1 MKKIQEQTES
11 TERPRTA
18 QDITSQLWAMAN
30 ALRGKMDA
38 SDYRN
43 YILGFMFYRY
53 LSEHQEAYLK
63 NQNVIDIINDES
75 VNYAYRREAQGD
87 DVEDYIQDI
96 ASQLGYAIRPEY
108 TWATIVEKVEKDEIK
123 PSDFQDMFDDFR
135 KNAKINLNAQNDFSE
150 IFADVNLGNT
160 RLGNSTTARAKAL
173 SDIIVMVNK
182 FDYTDDSGRDILG
195 DVYEY
200 LIAQFAGN
208 SGKKAG
214 EFYTPHQVSVIL
226 AKLATTDAAAE
237 GQFSVYDPTMGSGSL
252 LLTVQDELPNNERK
266 GRVQFDGQELNTTT
280 YNLARMNLMMHGVDY
295 RNMTLR
301 NGDTLESDWP
311 DGTDAQGIDHP
322 RSFDAVVANP
332 PYSQKWD
339 NNERKL
345 KDPRFKDYGKL
356 APASKADFAF
366 VLHGL
371 YHLKDTGR
379 MAIVLPHG
387 VLFRGAAEGT
397 IRQAL
402 IEKNYLDAVIGL
414 PAGIFYST
422 GIPTVVL
429 VFRKNRQNKDIFFID
444 ASNDFEKAKNQNVIR
459 DMDIDKIYSTYLKRE
474 DVEKYAHKAT
484 LEEIQENDYNLNIP
498 RYVDTFEEEPPVDV
512 EKLITEMKQTD
523 TEIKELE
530 GQFATMLNDLVA
542 QDPDAQ
548 QQLKEIKE
556 LFNL

>member
-1 MKKIQEQTES
+1 MTES
-11 TERPRTA
+11 NEQPTIKKSA

-30 ALRGKMDA
+30 ALRGNMDA
-38 SDYRN
+38 SEFRN

-53 LSEHQEAYLK
+53 LSEHQEEYL
-63 NQNVIDIINDES
+63 QSEEILDIINDES
-75 VNYAYRREAQGD
+75 ANYAYIREAKENG
-87 DVEDYIQDI
+87 VESYIEDI
-96 ASQLGYAIRPEY
+96 ASELGYAIRPEY
-108 TWATIVEKVEKDEIK
+108 TWATIVDKVKKDEIK

-135 KNAKINLNAQNDFSE
+135 KNAIVNINARNDFSE

-173 SDIIVMVNK
+173 SDIVTMVDK
-182 FDYTDDSGRDILG
+182 FEYTDDSGRDVLG

-214 EFYTPHQVSVIL
+214 EFYTPHQVSVVL
-226 AKLATTDAAAE
+226 AKLATVNAPDS
-237 GQFSVYDPTMGSGSL
+237 GQFTVYDPTMGSGSL
-252 LLTVQDELPNNERK
+252 LLTVQEQLKNGFEK
-266 GRVQFDGQELNTTT
+266 GRVHFHGQELNTTT

-295 RNMTLR
+295 QNMDLR

-311 DGTDAQGIDHP
+311 DGEINGIDRP

-339 NNERKL
+339 NNDKKM

-366 VLHGL
+366 VLHGI
-371 YHLKDTGR
+371 YHLKDGGR

-387 VLFRGAAEGT
+387 VLFRGAAEGV
-397 IRQAL
+397 IRQTL
-402 IEKNYLDAVIGL
+402 IEKNYLDAVISL

-429 VFRKNRQNKDIFFID
+429 VFKKGRTEKNILFID
-444 ASNDFEKAKNQNVIR
+444 ASNDFEKAKNQNILR
-459 DMDIDKIYSTYLKRE
+459 DQDIDKIYSTYLARQ
-474 DVEKYAHKAT
+474 DVDKYAHVAD
-484 LEEIQENDYNLNIP
+484 LAEIKENDFNLNIP

-512 EKLITEMKQTD
+512 QKLTTEMKQTD
-523 TEIKELE
+523 TEIKQLETQFTSMLDELV
-530 GQFATMLNDLVA
+530 GQDA
-542 QDPDAQ
+542 DAQ
-548 QQLKEIKE
+548 QQLNLIKE
-556 LFNL
+556 LFKNE